1 MPGFPL
7 TIGSSLA
14 CFHQAPATI
23 APTPRPVTI
32 LGQPVATPLEQI
44 GVIGCPFPP
53 GGPPSPCVTIKW
65 TGLSTKVSV
74 QAQPLLLMP
83 PPNTGAGPGAC
94 IGPAPQGVPTVK
106 ANQPKVSAL

>member
-7 TIGSSLA
+7 TVGSALA

-44 GVIGCPFPP
+44 AVVGCPFSP
-53 GGPPSPCVTIKW
+53 GAPSPCVTIKW
-65 TGLSTKVSV
+65 TGISAKVTV
-74 QAQPLLLMP
+74 QTQPLLLMP
-83 PPNTGAGPGAC
+83 PPDTGPGPGVC
-94 IGPAPQGVPTVK
+94 IGPAPQGVAVMRT
-106 ANQPKVSAL
+106 NQAKVTAV